1 MKARYTNFGEF
12 YPYYLSQH
20 ADRRCRRAHF
30 VGTSLAL
37 LALLAALLSGSPWW
51 GLAALVLGYG
61 GAWIGHFR
69 YEKNRPATF
78 DQPWLSFKA
87 DWVMYWQMLT
97 GKLSW

>member
-1 MKARYTNFGEF
+1 MKARYTSFGEF

-51 GLAALVLGYG
+51 ALGALVLGYG

>member
-1 MKARYTNFGEF
+1 MNARYSSFNEF
-12 YPYYLSQH
+12 YPYYLTQH

-30 VGTSLAL
+30 IGTSAAL
-37 LALLAALLSGSPWW
+37 LALLAALLSGSALWIV
-51 GLAALVLGYG
+51 AALVLGYG
-61 GAWIGHFR
+61 GAWVGHFY